1 MLAFD
6 AATDLHRQAM
16 TWAEG
21 ILRLKIPEEELKELE
36 KRKEAAAVIAA
47 QTRLRDGS
55 LQEAHLQTLVELVS
69 DITRSQWQLL
79 GQYQHNVFVQCKH
92 IPSAKNVQ
100 PTETF
105 QEPQNTE
112 KHGSRR
118 TTARKKRKAT
128 GVSGQNEAQK
138 LAPTHFS
145 YPTKDHII
153 LPSRE
158 SGGRG
163 SSSRVGSPEIVDDAP
178 IPRPGNLYLVRCRGS
193 EYIPAVVLFPG
204 SAKGLLSVE
213 NTDLLS
219 FEKCCSY
226 DQQKNVLSCR
236 DTPGIC
242 VPVKLF
248 DREYPERGD
257 AEWVAAVK
265 FKPLHSTTTLPTP
278 YDKRVSEYLQK
289 YAHYVNGAGEE
300 NYLARQNS
308 VGGSER
314 QTKVPRHKLED
325 KIPCSE
331 TAPSKV
337 TNDWD
342 DDPMAIARLI

>member
-1 MLAFD
+1 MLAFN

-36 KRKEAAAVIAA
+36 KRKAAALIAA

-55 LQEAHLQTLVELVS
+55 LQEPHLQTLVELVS

-100 PTETF
+100 QTETF
-105 QEPQNTE
+105 QEPQNTA

-118 TTARKKRKAT
+118 TTTRKKRKAA
-128 GVSGQNEAQK
+128 GVSRQNDAPK
-138 LAPTHFS
+138 LARTHFS

-163 SSSRVGSPEIVDDAP
+163 SSSRVKSPEIVDDAP
-178 IPRPGNLYLVRCRGS
+178 IPRPG
-193 EYIPAVVLFPG
+193 
-204 SAKGLLSVE
+204 
-213 NTDLLS
+213 
-219 FEKCCSY
+219 
-226 DQQKNVLSCR
+226 
-236 DTPGIC
+236 
-242 VPVKLF
+242 
-248 DREYPERGD
+248 
-257 AEWVAAVK
+257 
-265 FKPLHSTTTLPTP
+265 
-278 YDKRVSEYLQK
+278 
-289 YAHYVNGAGEE
+289 
-300 NYLARQNS
+300 
-308 VGGSER
+308 R
-314 QTKVPRHKLED
+314 QTKVPCHKLED